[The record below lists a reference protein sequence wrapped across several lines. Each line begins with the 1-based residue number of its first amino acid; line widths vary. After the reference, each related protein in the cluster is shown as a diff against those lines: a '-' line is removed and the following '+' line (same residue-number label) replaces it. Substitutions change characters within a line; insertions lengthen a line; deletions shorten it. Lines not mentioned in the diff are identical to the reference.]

1 MTNRFKGWDLVDRVP
16 EELWTEVC
24 NTVQEM
30 VTKTIPKKKKCQE
43 GKMIVWGGLT
53 NCWEKMKNKRQGERE
68 RYTQL
73 NVEIQRT
80 ARRDKKAFLSEQCKE
95 IEENNRM
102 GKTRA
107 LFMKITDTKGIF
119 HAKMGTIKDRNGKGI
134 TETEELKKRWQEYT
148 EELYEKGFNELDNH
162 YVWSFT

>member
-1 MTNRFKGWDLVDRVP
+1 
-16 EELWTEVC
+16 
-24 NTVQEM
+24 
-30 VTKTIPKKKKCQE
+30 
-43 GKMIVWGGLT
+43 
-53 NCWEKMKNKRQGERE
+53 MKNKRQGERE

-162 YVWSFT
+162 YV

>member
-1 MTNRFKGWDLVDRVP
+1 M
-16 EELWTEVC
+16 
-24 NTVQEM
+24 
-30 VTKTIPKKKKCQE
+30 
-43 GKMIVWGGLT
+43 
-53 NCWEKMKNKRQGERE
+53 
-68 RYTQL
+68 
-73 NVEIQRT
+73 NVEIQST
-80 ARRDKKAFLSEQCKE
+80 ARRDKKAFLSAQCKE

-107 LFMKITDTKGIF
+107 LFMKIRDTKGIF

-162 YVWSFT
+162 YV